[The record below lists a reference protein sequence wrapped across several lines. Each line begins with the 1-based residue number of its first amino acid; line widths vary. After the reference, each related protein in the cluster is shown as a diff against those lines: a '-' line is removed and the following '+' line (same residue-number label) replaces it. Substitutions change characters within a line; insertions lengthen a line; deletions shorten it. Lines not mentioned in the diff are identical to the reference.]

1 MSAIVEV
8 KELLKYFSP
17 SYQMR
22 VGEKEISI
30 IQYVDDIIDSIAEK
44 DDLSP
49 QMIISIHLNALQRS
63 ERFNDKIYCSHDNF
77 YKFGDIAFNMAK
89 ESLLQY
95 TKDKFPN
102 LDSDACSKLELAR
115 IFCLSNDVKFIMK
128 HIYSNDLRI
137 LSGNTDI
144 NSDNDYRKI
153 LQSILSQ
160 LNNDPGAIIN
170 NDYNQDIRGLLYRRA
185 ETKLGFF
192 HNSIRYLSEY
202 HLDALLLL
210 LKNFKFFNYS
220 YPYLNNKLHDFAFTL
235 TYRDAGVCEVID
247 FIHHFINHELYDDGD
262 PCFIYLKRELDKIEL
277 STFKDKSAEVFLMR
291 SRKSICRYLN
301 IDEDSESTRLLSIE
315 TLKEEIVK
323 YNLYLKE
330 KRQDHLDDGDGDEDL
345 SSLSSAS
352 YLELENI
359 AWLIESGKMP

>member
-1 MSAIVEV
+1 MSAIVQIR
-8 KELLKYFSP
+8 ELLKYYSS
-17 SYQMR
+17 SYQMKI
-22 VGEKEISI
+22 GEREISI
-30 IQYVDDIIDSIAEK
+30 IQYVDDILNSIENK

-49 QMIISIHLNALQRS
+49 QMIISIYLNALQRS
-63 ERFNDKIYCSHDNF
+63 ERFDDKVYCSYENF

-128 HIYSNDLRI
+128 HIYNNDLRI

-144 NSDNDYRKI
+144 NSDNDYRQI

-170 NDYNQDIRGLLYRRA
+170 NDYRQDIRGLLYRQA
-185 ETKLGFF
+185 ERKLGSFQ
-192 HNSIRYLSEY
+192 NSIRYLSEH

-220 YPYLNNKLHDFAFTL
+220 YPYLNDKLHDFAFTL
-235 TYRDAGVCEVID
+235 TYRDSGVCEVID
-247 FIHHFINHELYDDGD
+247 FLHHFINYEIFDDGD
-262 PCFIYLKRELDKIEL
+262 PCFLYIKQGLDEIEL
-277 STFKDKSAEVFLMR
+277 STFKDKNAKVFLMR
-291 SRKSICRYLN
+291 RRESICRYLN

-315 TLKEEIVK
+315 TLKEEIIK
-323 YNLYLKE
+323 YNLYLKK

-352 YLELENI
+352 YLELEHI
-359 AWLIESGKMP
+359 AWLIENGKMP